1 MYSERLCQSR
11 ETHMLDMSSIVQQ
24 VAHEI
29 SQAVDGIVGWSD
41 NDWNVSLQHEM
52 ALSLAGIRCDDVVVA
67 S

>member
-1 MYSERLCQSR
+1 
-11 ETHMLDMSSIVQQ
+11 MLDMSSIVPQ

-29 SQAVDGIVGWSD
+29 SQVVDGIVGWSN

-52 ALSLAGIRCDDVVVA
+52 PLSLAGMRCDDVVVA